1 MNLTDDDILKFQK
14 GTPIFLDD
22 ICAIYPATVGEIIDE
37 GYSKFQQYLSI
48 ILADKPAVN
57 KEQEQ
62 ELQDLLT
69 NLTDFQYIL
78 MTVMADMQANQTF
91 RNAFRFFTHESK
103 ITVLLNPAQIVVGNV
118 VDNHVID
125 ERKFYEF
132 RSIIKHMYFIDVD
145 GEDIIITDEDDEV
158 TRAIKMRM
166 RENREKL
173 RRAKEK
179 KARQEK
185 SDLKFSDL
193 IGSMPFRECNL
204 NMENIWNITY
214 YSFYDQLKRSGWHEQ
229 FEINN
234 RAALAGAKLKKS
246 QLKHWMRSIAS
257 SDKS

>member
-1 MNLTDDDILKFQK
+1 MNLTDADILKFQK

-37 GYSKFQQYLSI
+37 GYDKFQQYLSI
-48 ILADKPAVN
+48 LLAEKPVLNKKQDK
-57 KEQEQ
+57 ELQ
-62 ELQDLLT
+62 ELLI

-78 MTVMADMQANQTF
+78 MMVMTDITANQTF
-91 RNAFRFFTHESK
+91 RDAFRFFTHENE
-103 ITVLLNPAQIVVGNV
+103 ITILASPAQIIVGGATE
-118 VDNHVID
+118 NHIID
-125 ERKFYEF
+125 EGKFYEF
-132 RSIIKHMYFIDVD
+132 RTILRHMYFIDVES
-145 GEDIIITDEDDEV
+145 EDIIITDADDAP

-173 RRAKEK
+173 RRAKAK
-179 KARQEK
+179 QARQEGN
-185 SDLKFSDL
+185 DLKFSDL